1 VSEANRSG
9 PPRARVFVAAM
20 LTLSLGL
27 LASAESTAQVL
38 YGSVI
43 GSVKDSSGAAIP
55 GATVTIT
62 NKETSLVRDA
72 STGDDGAFSIINIL
86 PGTYDLKVSLQGFR
100 EYVKTGVGVS
110 AGNQSRVEVSLEV
123 GQLSETVTVASP
135 VELLQ
140 TDKADTHTELKAKEL
155 VSMPLPAYRN
165 YQSLINLVP
174 GATPAI
180 EQNALTDT
188 PGRSLRTFVNGA
200 NPNNNATKSDG
211 ATNVNL
217 WLPHHVMYVAPAETI
232 DTVNVSTSNF
242 DAETGMAGGAAITV
256 ITKSGTNDLRGSAFE
271 FFNNEK
277 LNARPY
283 FATAKTPVDRNI
295 FGGTIGGP
303 IAKNKL
309 FFFGSYEGFF
319 DRNTAQQFYS
329 VPTAA
334 MRNGDFSGAANTNGT
349 PQIVYD
355 PATGNTDGTGRTP
368 FAGNVLPS
376 GRISPIAQRIQNLY
390 PLPNTGAPGA
400 LTNNY
405 VRNNDTTVD
414 RHNFDAKINWNRT
427 SSHQIWGKFSLM
439 DATVSNLFYLGV
451 DGGGAGDTKVYQGT
465 GGHTWTLSPTMIL
478 DSTFG
483 FSRQDQVV
491 TGPDFGLGNFG
502 TDVLGIPG
510 TNGPDPRQAG
520 IPQFDFDSFSPL
532 GNNAG
537 WNPLTRDE
545 RTYAFGVNLTKVH
558 NNHEFRA
565 GYNVNYLWMNH
576 WQPEVAN
583 PRGQF
588 TWNTNF
594 TRLNGGTAGQ
604 NATVYNNYA
613 AFLLGAVG
621 TSQKSLQYELM
632 TAREWQHGMYV
643 RDRWQVSSKMTLDL
657 GLRYEL
663 YPLMS
668 RADRGIERLDYS
680 TMEVLLGG
688 VGGNPQDLGIKTS
701 KTLFAPRLG
710 LVYRINEETVF
721 RTGYGITYN
730 PLPWARPMRGF
741 FPLTI
746 ASNNVNPNQFQPF
759 NFLAAGIPAV
769 PTPDLSTGR
778 VFLPAAIDMRTPEP
792 DNVERGRI
800 QSWNIAFERRL
811 PMDVSIDLAYVGTR
825 GDNGYSD
832 LDINASDTPGGGA
845 ASRPLAAQWG
855 RVRDLKSWGSRLSTE
870 YHSMQMAIN
879 RPFKGGLLLKG
890 AYTYSKAFNMS
901 NNDEDG
907 WTQLDFNAP
916 SQYDRN
922 WALAG
927 FDRPHVFQLGFVYE
941 LPFGKG
947 EGGGIAKALVKD
959 WQLNGVVAA
968 FSGQPFTVRADGTS
982 VNMPGSLQTA
992 DLVGEYALTGDVGS
1006 LPFFNTAAFAQ
1017 PTGVRFGDTGRNAF
1031 RGRGQRNLDL
1041 SIFRGFRLGGN
1052 RKLELRAE
1060 GFNMTNTGK
1069 FNIPSTNERTIGN
1082 AAFGQ
1087 NRQVIASSERQF
1099 RLGLRF
1105 SF

>member
-9 PPRARVFVAAM
+9 PWVRVFIASM
-20 LTLSLGL
+20 LTLSMGL
-27 LASAESTAQVL
+27 LATADSTAQVL

-62 NKETSLVRDA
+62 NKETSLTRDA
-72 STGDDGAFSIINIL
+72 STGDDGGFSIINIL

-100 EYVKTGVGVS
+100 EYVKTDVGVS
-110 AGNQSRVEVSLEV
+110 AGNQARVEVSLEV

-256 ITKSGTNDLRGSAFE
+256 ITKSGTNELRGSAFE

-283 FATAKTPVDRNI
+283 FATAKTPIDRNI
-295 FGGTIGGP
+295 FGGTVGGP

-334 MRNGDFSGAANTNGT
+334 MRAGDFSGAVNTNGV

-355 PATGNTDGTGRTP
+355 PNTGNADGTGRTP
-368 FAGNVLPS
+368 FAGNVIPS
-376 GRISPIAQRIQNLY
+376 NRISPIAQRIQNLY

-405 VRNNDTTVD
+405 VRNNDTKVD
-414 RHNFDAKINWNRT
+414 RNNFDAKINWNRT
-427 SSHQIWGKFSLM
+427 SSHQIWGKFSMM

-451 DGGGAGDTKVYQGT
+451 DGGGNGDTKVYQAT

-483 FSRQDQVV
+483 FSRQSQVV
-491 TGPDFGLGNFG
+491 TGPDFELGNYG
-502 TDVLGIPG
+502 ADVLGIPG

-520 IPQFDFDSFSPL
+520 IPQFDFETFSAL

-537 WNPLTRDE
+537 WNPLERDE
-545 RTYAFGVNLTKVH
+545 RTYAFGLNLTKVH

-588 TWNTNF
+588 NWATNF
-594 TRLNGGTAGQ
+594 TRLNGGTTGQ
-604 NATVYNNYA
+604 NAIVNNNYA
-613 AFLLGAVG
+613 AFLLGAIG

-632 TAREWQHGMYV
+632 TAREYQHGMYV
-643 RDRWQVSSKMTLDL
+643 RDRWQVNGKVTLDL

-668 RADRGIERLDYS
+668 RADRGIERLDYA
-680 TMEVLLGG
+680 TMNVLLGG

-730 PLPWARPMRGF
+730 PLPWSRPMRGF
-741 FPLTI
+741 YPLTI
-746 ASNNVNPNQFQPF
+746 ATNNTNPNQFLSI
-759 NFLAAGIPAV
+759 NNIALGIPPV
-769 PTPDLSTGR
+769 VGPDLSTGS
-778 VFLPAAIDMRTPEP
+778 VFLPPTVDMRTPEA
-792 DNVERGRI
+792 DNVDRGRI
-800 QSWNIAFERRL
+800 QSWNLAFERRL

-825 GDNGYSD
+825 GDNGYAD
-832 LDINASDTPGGGA
+832 LDINASNTPGGGN

-855 RVRDLKSWGSRLSTE
+855 RTRDLKSWGSRLETE
-870 YHSMQMAIN
+870 YHSLQMAIN

-890 AYTYSKAFNMS
+890 AYTFSKAFNMS

-907 WTQLDFNAP
+907 WTGLDYNAP

-922 WALAG
+922 WARAG

-947 EGGGIAKALVKD
+947 DTGGVVKQIVRD

-968 FSGQPFTVRADGTS
+968 FSGQPFTIRADATGI
-982 VNMPGSLQTA
+982 NMPGSIQTA
-992 DLVGEYALTGDVGS
+992 DQVGEFKLTGDVGS
-1006 LPFFNTAAFAQ
+1006 LPFFDTSAFAA

-1041 SIFRGFRLGGN
+1041 SIFRGFRMGGN
-1052 RKLELRAE
+1052 RKLEVRAE

-1069 FNIPSTNERTIGN
+1069 FNIPSANERTVGN
-1082 AAFGQ
+1082 AAYGQ
-1087 NRQVIASSERQF
+1087 NRQVVAGSERQF